1 MPIITIQIDSKL
13 QKSFAKCVK
22 ENNRS
27 ASSLIHEPMH
37 NFLEKNKPAKAK
49 IDENGVFLSEEEL
62 KICKTAKKEIEAGEF
77 VYLEDL

>member
-1 MPIITIQIDSKL
+1 
-13 QKSFAKCVK
+13 
-22 ENNRS
+22 
-27 ASSLIHEPMH
+27 MH